1 MLRLARFPA
10 AVSAAFVKAGS
21 YLGSYLIRTFSVFA
35 PLPVA
40 SAVPCFPP
48 LWTGTTAGTKAIS
61 LRPLAGLAGQIRT
74 AEQKKTLPRPG
85 ILWGWDKG
93 TGVCSGNNI
102 FSHCPEPG
110 ACATELVIK
119 PNRVPARPVQGK
131 DVMAVLGLVL
141 GARAGSS
148 ISQTRH

>member
-1 MLRLARFPA
+1 MLRLALFPS
-10 AVSAAFVKAGS
+10 AVSAAFVKAES
-21 YLGSYLIRTFSVFA
+21 HLIRTFSVFA
-35 PLPVA
+35 SFPSV

-48 LWTGTTAGTKAIS
+48 LWIGTTMS
-61 LRPLAGLAGQIRT
+61 LCPLAGLAGQIRT

-85 ILWGWDKG
+85 ILLGWDKG

-110 ACATELVIK
+110 ACTAEFVIN

-131 DVMAVLGLVL
+131 DVMAVLGLMF
-141 GARAGSS
+141 GSRAGSS